1 MDKSAILPD
10 GSSFTFWEVPV
21 EYEREIHVNRNHP
34 MADDTNEGTLEK
46 PLATINAAAQLAT
59 AGTRVW
65 IHAGEY
71 REWVRPAAG
80 GTDPAHMI
88 SYEAFG
94 DGEVVI
100 KASEQVFDFKSSTG
114 WRMQADFN
122 EEIDRENRQEMQGP
136 SNYTDYGKE
145 YAYGKRTKVKHHK
158 SVDMYDRQQ
167 RISFSDAE
175 QIERALGGK
184 PFGVET

>member
-80 GTDPAHMI
+80 GYDPTHMI
-88 SYEAFG
+88 SYRSLSR
-94 DGEVVI
+94 I
-100 KASEQVFDFKSSTG
+100 HC
-114 WRMQADFN
+114 WRW
-122 EEIDRENRQEMQGP
+122 EILRW
-136 SNYTDYGKE
+136 
-145 YAYGKRTKVKHHK
+145 
-158 SVDMYDRQQ
+158 
-167 RISFSDAE
+167 
-175 QIERALGGK
+175 
-184 PFGVET
+184 

>member
-1 MDKSAILPD
+1 MFWGVSSDKRRLIFKNRGSGKRKWSRLQKGLDNLMDKSAILPD

-80 GTDPAHMI
+80 GYDPTHMI

-100 KASEQVFDFKSSTG
+100 KASEQVFDFKPSTG

-122 EEIDRENRQEMQGP
+122 EGVDREKIRIWEYCLAPELFQG
-136 SNYTDYGKE
+136 
-145 YAYGKRTKVKHHK
+145 
-158 SVDMYDRQQ
+158 
-167 RISFSDAE
+167 
-175 QIERALGGK
+175 
-184 PFGVET
+184 